1 MLQYVVG
8 GLAVLG
14 AGVGL
19 LIHGDVVV
27 GTALVIAGAG
37 ELGAK
42 VVAGNPSTGA

>member
-1 MLQYVVG
+1 MTPPLLAQLVG

-19 LIHGDVVV
+19 FVKGQTEV
-27 GTALVIAGAG
+27 GVALVIAGAG

-42 VVAGNPSTGA
+42 VAVLR